1 MPLGHLLFSSG
12 SQFLQVNSFPPAL
25 QGDEGIRVDGG
36 AGEAG
41 AALSHVG
48 SEEDSVSGGWALKE
62 EMRDPAPR

>member
-12 SQFLQVNSFPPAL
+12 PQFPQVNSFPPAL

-48 SEEDSVSGGWALKE
+48 SEDSVSGGWALNK
-62 EMRDPAPR
+62 EMRVPAPR